1 MPMTDGKALTV
12 KLGNMQD
19 RAEERVRS
27 GAYASISDVLQAG
40 LRALD
45 REEEAVG
52 RWMRDKIQESLADP
66 RPSIPAEK
74 VFSDLRA
81 HHAAQ
86 MEADKRGR

>member
-1 MPMTDGKALTV
+1 MPMTGGKALTV
-12 KLGNMQD
+12 REHARSRRRAGALG
-19 RAEERVRS
+19 RLCV
-27 GAYASISDVLQAG
+27 ISDVLQAG

-66 RPSIPAEK
+66 RQSIPAEK

-86 MEADKRGR
+86 VEADKRG